1 MVKINKTLGLA
12 LLTALAAS
20 CSSDND
26 VAGTNNPTI
35 ENGEANYATLKIDL
49 PTRAGVRAVDFN
61 DGLASEYT
69 VNDATL
75 LLFKK
80 GTTNDEKDFTF
91 VESVPLGNMNPWQKS
106 SATGITTTANV
117 TAELKK
123 APIKDLK
130 DGNIYGLV
138 ILNNVTKDGKGTK
151 ITIPAEGT
159 KYSEWNVPGSV
170 TTDANNV
177 ANMLDNSKGFVM
189 ANAPEWKKTGDAPT
203 TLVQIDGNKVK
214 PTEALAKAA
223 GAAAD
228 IHVERGLAK
237 VTIAQYGENNT
248 IPVDENSTYKDCT
261 VKLDAWALDVT
272 NKTSFPIHK
281 TDGLDSEKN
290 YTEIWKSDGKASSSS
305 TVPSVNRF
313 VDGANTEFKRVY
325 WGIDPNYNLGA
336 DYITGADA
344 KKKLA
349 EKFNMLASNADITGS
364 LGENN
369 PQYCLEN
376 TFDIDNMTQ
385 GQTTRVLIKATISV
399 PTTKAKSDDDEEGYL
414 DADDPYTPGD
424 NLYKIDKVAGL
435 YTAYQLSGIIADYVY
450 DHMNNKIVT
459 VSLDGTDIAD
469 KAGVHQLQLTKANFL
484 TASSGA
490 KVRTRAIKPPVT
502 TNSVVPDDNEI
513 IELNKVF
520 KITTYK
526 DGVCYYIG
534 RIKHFGDDETPW
546 EQGNDTY
553 GKPGNNLKWLGRYG
567 VLRNNWYSLS
577 VGSVSAPGDPTIPQ
591 VVPENPDDDNFN
603 YINLTVN
610 ILKWAK
616 RTNGDG
622 FDL

>member
-26 VAGTNNPTI
+26 VAGTSNPTI

-75 LLFKK
+75 LVFMK
-80 GTTNDEKDFTF
+80 GTTDDEKDFTF

-123 APIKDLK
+123 ASLTDLQADK
-130 DGNIYGLV
+130 IYGLV
-138 ILNNVTKDGKGTK
+138 ILNNTAANGNK
-151 ITIPAEGT
+151 ISIPSEGT
-159 KYSEWNVPGSV
+159 TYSAW
-170 TTDANNV
+170 NV
-177 ANMLDNSKGFVM
+177 ANSVTATNMTDISKGIVM
-189 ANAPEWKKTGDAPT
+189 ANAPEWTTPGQAPT
-203 TLVQIDGNKVK
+203 TLVLIHGDKVK
-214 PTEALAKAA
+214 PTKAQAEAA

-237 VTIAQYGENNT
+237 VTLDKGKSYDSEKGITITGENN
-248 IPVDENSTYKDCT
+248 PYADCT

-272 NKTSFPIHK
+272 NRTSFPIHK
-281 TDGLDSEKN
+281 TDGLKTSYDAIWN
-290 YTEIWKSDGKASSSS
+290 YDASA
-305 TVPSVNRF
+305 TTAPTTNRF
-313 VDGANTEFKRVY
+313 QDHTADFKRVY
-325 WGIDPNYNLGA
+325 WGIDPNYDGNDRNVKG
-336 DYITGADA
+336 DA
-344 KKKLA
+344 ALTA
-349 EKFNMLASNADITGS
+349 CNTAFNMVYGMTDDQKKTAFKTTFGDD
-364 LGENN
+364 N

-385 GQTTRVLIKATISV
+385 GQTTRVLIKATFSIPASNI
-399 PTTKAKSDDDEEGYL
+399 T
-414 DADDPYTPGD
+414 DPKNDTYQSGN
-424 NLYKIDKVAGL
+424 NLYKINNDAVL
-435 YTAYQLSGIIADYVY
+435 YTSYQLAGEIAYY
-450 DHMNNKIVT
+450 IQQNFGKKVT
-459 VSLDGTDIAD
+459 VKIDGTDIANT
-469 KAGVHQLQLTKANFL
+469 AGKHELADENFPSP
-484 TASSGA
+484 TNPA
-490 KVRTRAIKPPVT
+490 KVFTRSFGHPGQATGVLT
-502 TNSVVPDDNEI
+502 DDES
-513 IELNKVF
+513 EKVFKAF

-526 DGVCYYIG
+526 DGACYYVG

-546 EQGNDTY
+546 NQGDPTY
-553 GKPGNNLKWLGRYG
+553 YNAAKSIDKATGNKKWLGRYG

-603 YINLTVN
+603 YINLSVN
-610 ILKWAK
+610 VLQWAK
-616 RTNGDG
+616 RTDG

>member
-26 VAGTNNPTI
+26 VAGTSNPTI

-49 PTRAGVRAVDFN
+49 PTRAGVRAVQGFD

-80 GTTNDEKDFTF
+80 GTTDDEKDFTF

-117 TAELKK
+117 TAELKT
-123 APIKDLK
+123 ASLTDLQADK
-130 DGNIYGLV
+130 IYGLV
-138 ILNNVTKDGKGTK
+138 ILNNEAADGNKIKLPTENTTTFGAWNDAKNVT
-151 ITIPAEGT
+151 A
-159 KYSEWNVPGSV
+159 
-170 TTDANNV
+170 
-177 ANMLDNSKGFVM
+177 ANMTDNSKGIVM
-189 ANAPEWKKTGDAPT
+189 ANAPGWTKSEAPK
-203 TLVQIDGNKVK
+203 TLVLIHGDKVK
-214 PTEALAKAA
+214 PTKAQAEAA

-237 VTIAQYGENNT
+237 VTLAQHDDIT
-248 IPVDENSTYKDCT
+248 ITGDGNPYADCT

-272 NKTSFPIHK
+272 NKTSFPVHK
-281 TDGLDSEKN
+281 TDGLNSKDN
-290 YTEIWKSDGKASSSS
+290 YADIWKSDGTASSSS
-305 TVPSVNRF
+305 TPPSVNRF

-325 WGIDPNYNLGA
+325 WGIDPNYDGNTRNQKGTAALTA
-336 DYITGADA
+336 CKQA
-344 KKKLA
+344 
-349 EKFNMLASNADITGS
+349 FNMVGEDALKDAF
-364 LGENN
+364 GENN

-399 PTTKAKSDDDEEGYL
+399 PTKIGDVVYL
-414 DADDPYTPGD
+414 PAADKYKPGD
-424 NLYKIDKVAGL
+424 HLYRINNGAGL
-435 YTAYQLSGIIADYVY
+435 YTAYQLSDYIATYVQE
-450 DHMNNKIVT
+450 HMNKNITVT
-459 VSLDGTDIAD
+459 IDGTDQNTN
-469 KAGVHQLQLTKANFL
+469 AGLYTLTPANIPII
-484 TASSGA
+484 SSGA
-490 KVRTRAIKPPVT
+490 KGRTRAVNPVSYGNDELKPEQLT
-502 TNSVVPDDNEI
+502 KLNEV
-513 IELNKVF
+513 L

-526 DGVCYYIG
+526 NGVCYYIG

-546 EQGNDTY
+546 GKVGEKDYGRDTY
-553 GKPGNNLKWLGRYG
+553 GGKNLNYLGRYG

-577 VGSVSAPGDPTIPQ
+577 VGSVSAPGDPVIPE
-591 VVPENPDDDNFN
+591 VVPEKPDDDITN
-603 YINLTVN
+603 YINLNVN
-610 ILKWAK
+610 VLQWAK
-616 RTNGDG
+616 RTDG